1 MWPQQAGS
9 QIVFQN
15 TICAVHRLSNQKSS
29 MSCRNQTRSRNARR
43 QHRTLPVSSCT
54 VCPLAS
60 KVLHGLPCPLTLP
73 PQPCTFHWPSPA
85 KPDVFL
91 LALHLKLGNRPSSNI
106 NIFFCIFDLE
116 EKKKSQFQPQY
127 ILHNYFCRH
136 FYISFGPNKRH
147 FKYKLQLSWDMN
159 KDFYQH
165 YSSKTSNELN
175 RYRPITDKPCYF
187 YFHNKHFTQDGAF
200 IKPTPTYNHPISHL

>member
-73 PQPCTFHWPSPA
+73 PQPCSFHWPSPA

-116 EKKKSQFQPQY
+116 EKKKNHSSNHSIYY
-127 ILHNYFCRH
+127 ITTSADIFTSHSALIKGTLNT
-136 FYISFGPNKRH
+136 N
-147 FKYKLQLSWDMN
+147 
-159 KDFYQH
+159 
-165 YSSKTSNELN
+165 YSSAE
-175 RYRPITDKPCYF
+175 I
-187 YFHNKHFTQDGAF
+187 
-200 IKPTPTYNHPISHL
+200 